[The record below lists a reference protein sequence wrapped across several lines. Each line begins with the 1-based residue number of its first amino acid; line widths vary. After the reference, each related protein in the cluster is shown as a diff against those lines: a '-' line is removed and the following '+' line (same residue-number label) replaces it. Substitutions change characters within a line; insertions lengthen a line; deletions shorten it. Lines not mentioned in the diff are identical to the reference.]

1 MTADEWLF
9 FDRWPQLVPLYE
21 KLSDGLRRTYPDM
34 TIKVSKTQIS
44 FCSRRMFA
52 MVSLPEKRKK
62 EWPREF
68 LMVSFG
74 LDYPLE
80 NSRVAARA
88 EPYPD
93 RWTHH
98 VIVEH
103 MEDLDGELLG
113 WIDAA
118 HRFAQGK

>member
-1 MTADEWLF
+1 MTADELLF

-44 FCSRRMFA
+44 FCNRRMFA

-74 LDYPLE
+74 LDHPLE
-80 NSRVAARA
+80 SSRVAAKA

-118 HRFAQGK
+118 HRFARGK